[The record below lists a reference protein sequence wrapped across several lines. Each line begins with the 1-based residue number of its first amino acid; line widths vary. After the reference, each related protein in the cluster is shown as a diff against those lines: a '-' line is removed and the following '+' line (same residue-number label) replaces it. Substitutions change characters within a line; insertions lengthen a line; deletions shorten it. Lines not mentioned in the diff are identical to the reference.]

1 MMKDGGVAARAFET
15 AYAACARL
23 SGLGWRAGGIT
34 TMLEPDEEFVGLE
47 GTFGALFN
55 PAIGT
60 PPLTPEREA
69 ARNLLSAAE
78 MWPIRKWERRLQR
91 VLTGEEEAYA
101 LREARASG
109 IV

>member
-1 MMKDGGVAARAFET
+1 VGSGMNGCAFGPPMIKDGGVAARAFET

-55 PAIGT
+55 PAIRT

-69 ARNLLSAAE
+69 ARKLLSPPKCGRSGNGNAACN
-78 MWPIRKWERRLQR
+78 
-91 VLTGEEEAYA
+91 AC
-101 LREARASG
+101 
-109 IV
+109 